1 MLPDAESRL
10 TARDDL
16 ATTVLANNR
25 AAGRKVAV
33 AESCTGGMVS
43 AALTDIAGSS
53 DVFSAG
59 FITYSG
65 HAKQNQLGVSS
76 EIIETFGEVSL
87 ATAWAMAAGALENSD
102 ADVAVAITGIA
113 GPGGGSEKKP
123 VGQVV
128 FARALRGQ
136 NSDDYFTQRV
146 KFESTDR
153 AAIRHHATLF
163 CARPAS
169 ARQGRAAAV
178 GGHRAPRPVK
188 FLRARFERGDHLA
201 QRLVEHLSG

>member
-1 MLPDAESRL
+1 MPDAETRL
-10 TARDDL
+10 AARDDL
-16 ATTVLANNR
+16 ATAVLAANR
-25 AAGRKVAV
+25 AAGRRIAV

-59 FITYSG
+59 FVTYSG
-65 HAKQNQLGVSS
+65 HAKQTQLDVSS
-76 EIIETFGEVSL
+76 EILETFGEVSL
-87 ATAWAMAAGALENSD
+87 ATAWAMAAGVLANSD

-136 NSDDYFTQRV
+136 DPDDYFTQRV
-146 KFESTDR
+146 QFESTDR

-163 CARPAS
+163 ALELLQPGKDSLRPS
-169 ARQGRAAAV
+169 EDV
-178 GGHRAPRPVK
+178 TLPAP
-188 FLRARFERGDHLA
+188 
-201 QRLVEHLSG
+201 

>member
-1 MLPDAESRL
+1 MLSVEETRL
-10 TARDDL
+10 AARDDL
-16 ATTVLANNR
+16 ATAVLAANR
-25 AAGRKVAV
+25 ASGRRIAV

-59 FITYSG
+59 FVTYSG
-65 HAKQNQLGVSS
+65 HAKQAQLGVSS
-76 EIIETFGEVSL
+76 EILETFGEVSL
-87 ATAWAMAAGALENSD
+87 ATAWAMAAGVLANSD

-136 NSDDYFTQRV
+136 DPDDYFTQRV
-146 KFESTDR
+146 QFESTDR

-163 CARPAS
+163 ALELLQPGKDSLRPSEDIALP
-169 ARQGRAAAV
+169 
-178 GGHRAPRPVK
+178 AP
-188 FLRARFERGDHLA
+188 
-201 QRLVEHLSG
+201 

>member
-1 MLPDAESRL
+1 MSSIVETRQ
-10 TARDDL
+10 TAREEAALSAL
-16 ATTVLANNR
+16 AANR

-65 HAKQNQLGVSS
+65 DAKKRQLDVSG
-76 EIIETFGEVSL
+76 EILETFGEVSL
-87 ATAWAMAAGALENSD
+87 ATAWAMAAGVLANSD

-136 NSDDYFTQRV
+136 DPDDYFTQRV
-146 KFESTDR
+146 QFEATDR
-153 AAIRHHATLF
+153 AAIRQAATLF
-163 CARPAS
+163 ALDLLQPERDSLRPSEDIALP
-169 ARQGRAAAV
+169 
-178 GGHRAPRPVK
+178 AP
-188 FLRARFERGDHLA
+188 
-201 QRLVEHLSG
+201 

>member
-1 MLPDAESRL
+1 MPSNDETRL
-10 TARDDL
+10 SARDDL
-16 ATTVLANNR
+16 ATSVLANNR
-25 AAGRKVAV
+25 AAGRRVAV

-59 FITYSG
+59 FITYSA
-65 HAKQNQLGVSS
+65 HAKRTQLDVSS

-87 ATAWAMAAGALENSD
+87 ATAWAMAAGALANSD

-123 VGQVV
+123 VGLIV

-136 NSDDYFTQRV
+136 DPDDYFSQRV
-146 KFESTDR
+146 QFEAGDR
-153 AAIRHHATLF
+153 ASIRHAATLF
-163 CARPAS
+163 ALDLLHPDRDSLRPSEDIALP
-169 ARQGRAAAV
+169 
-178 GGHRAPRPVK
+178 AP
-188 FLRARFERGDHLA
+188 
-201 QRLVEHLSG
+201 

>member
-1 MLPDAESRL
+1 MLPNDESRL

-16 ATTVLANNR
+16 ATNVLANNR
-25 AAGRKVAV
+25 AVGRRVAV

-65 HAKQNQLGVSS
+65 HAKQTQLDVSS

-87 ATAWAMAAGALENSD
+87 ATAWAMAAGALANSD

-123 VGQVV
+123 VGMVV

-136 NSDDYFTQRV
+136 DPDDYFTQRV
-146 KFESTDR
+146 QFESTDR

-163 CARPAS
+163 ALDLLQPDKDSLRPSEDIALP
-169 ARQGRAAAV
+169 
-178 GGHRAPRPVK
+178 AP
-188 FLRARFERGDHLA
+188 
-201 QRLVEHLSG
+201 

>member
-1 MLPDAESRL
+1 MLPDPESRL
-10 TARDDL
+10 LARDEL
-16 ATTVLANNR
+16 ATSVLANNR

-65 HAKQNQLGVSS
+65 HAKQGQLDVSS
-76 EIIETFGEVSL
+76 EILETFGEVSL
-87 ATAWAMAAGALENSD
+87 ATAWAMASGALANSD
-102 ADVAVAITGIA
+102 ADIAVAITGIA

-123 VGQVV
+123 VGLVV

-136 NSDDYFTQRV
+136 DPDDYFTQRV
-146 KFESTDR
+146 QFESTDR
-153 AAIRHHATLF
+153 AAIRHAATLF
-163 CARPAS
+163 ALDLLQPERDALRPSEDIALP
-169 ARQGRAAAV
+169 
-178 GGHRAPRPVK
+178 AP
-188 FLRARFERGDHLA
+188 
-201 QRLVEHLSG
+201 

>member
-1 MLPDAESRL
+1 MQSADDTRL
-10 TARDDL
+10 AARDDL
-16 ATTVLANNR
+16 ATIVLANNR
-25 AAGRKVAV
+25 AAGRKLAV

-43 AALTDIAGSS
+43 VALTDIAGSS

-65 HAKQNQLGVSS
+65 HAKQSQLDVSS
-76 EIIETFGEVSL
+76 EILETFGEVSL
-87 ATAWAMAAGALENSD
+87 ATAWAMAAGALTNSD

-136 NSDDYFTQRV
+136 NPDDYFTQRV
-146 KFESTDR
+146 QFDSKDR
-153 AAIRHHATLF
+153 GAIRHAATLF
-163 CARPAS
+163 ALELLQPDKDALRPSEDVALP
-169 ARQGRAAAV
+169 
-178 GGHRAPRPVK
+178 AP
-188 FLRARFERGDHLA
+188 
-201 QRLVEHLSG
+201 

>member
-1 MLPDAESRL
+1 MLPDDETRL
-10 TARDDL
+10 AARDAL
-16 ATTVLANNR
+16 ATTVLAGNR

-65 HAKQNQLGVSS
+65 HAKQAQLDVSS
-76 EIIETFGEVSL
+76 EILETFGEVSL
-87 ATAWAMAAGALENSD
+87 ATAWAMATGSLANSD
-102 ADVAVAITGIA
+102 ADVVVAITGIA

-123 VGQVV
+123 VGLVV

-136 NSDDYFTQRV
+136 DPDDYFTQRV
-146 KFESTDR
+146 QFESTDR
-153 AAIRHHATLF
+153 ASIRHHATLF
-163 CARPAS
+163 ALDLLQPEKDGLRPSEDIALP
-169 ARQGRAAAV
+169 
-178 GGHRAPRPVK
+178 AP
-188 FLRARFERGDHLA
+188 
-201 QRLVEHLSG
+201 

>member
-1 MLPDAESRL
+1 VLPDPESRL
-10 TARDDL
+10 FARDEL
-16 ATTVLANNR
+16 ATSVLANNR

-65 HAKQNQLGVSS
+65 HAKQSQLDVSS
-76 EIIETFGEVSL
+76 EILETFGEVSL
-87 ATAWAMAAGALENSD
+87 ATAWAMASGALANSD
-102 ADVAVAITGIA
+102 ADIAVAITGIA

-123 VGQVV
+123 VGLVV

-136 NSDDYFTQRV
+136 DPDDYFTQRV
-146 KFESTDR
+146 QFESTDR
-153 AAIRHHATLF
+153 AAIRHAATLF
-163 CARPAS
+163 ALDLLQPGRDALRPSEDIALP
-169 ARQGRAAAV
+169 
-178 GGHRAPRPVK
+178 AP
-188 FLRARFERGDHLA
+188 
-201 QRLVEHLSG
+201 

>member
-1 MLPDAESRL
+1 LQSVEKARL
-10 TARDDL
+10 AARGEL
-16 ATTVLANNR
+16 ATSVLANNR
-25 AAGRKVAV
+25 AAGRKIAA

-43 AALTDIAGSS
+43 VALTDIAGSS

-59 FITYSG
+59 FVTYSG
-65 HAKQNQLGVSS
+65 HAKQSQLDVSS
-76 EIIETFGEVSL
+76 EILETFGEVSL
-87 ATAWAMAAGALENSD
+87 ATAWAMAAGALANSD

-136 NSDDYFTQRV
+136 DPDDYFTQRV
-146 KFESTDR
+146 QFESTDR

-163 CARPAS
+163 ALDLLQPEKDGLRPSEDIALP
-169 ARQGRAAAV
+169 
-178 GGHRAPRPVK
+178 AP
-188 FLRARFERGDHLA
+188 
-201 QRLVEHLSG
+201 

>member
-1 MLPDAESRL
+1 MLSDAETRL
-10 TARDDL
+10 AARDDL
-16 ATTVLANNR
+16 ATTVLAKNR

-43 AALTDIAGSS
+43 AALTNIAGSS

-59 FITYSG
+59 FVTYSG
-65 HAKQNQLGVSS
+65 HAKQSQLDVSS

-87 ATAWAMAAGALENSD
+87 ATAWAMAAGALANSD
-102 ADVAVAITGIA
+102 ADIAVAITGIA

-136 NSDDYFTQRV
+136 NPDDYFSQRV
-146 KFESTDR
+146 QFESTDR

-163 CARPAS
+163 ALDLLQPERDELRPS
-169 ARQGRAAAV
+169 EDV
-178 GGHRAPRPVK
+178 TLPAP
-188 FLRARFERGDHLA
+188 
-201 QRLVEHLSG
+201 

>member
-1 MLPDAESRL
+1 MTGARTDKARLIARDSLAEAVL
-10 TARDDL
+10 TA
-16 ATTVLANNR
+16 NR
-25 AAGRKVAV
+25 AAERKVAV
-33 AESCTGGMVS
+33 AESCTGGLVC

-65 HAKQNQLGVSS
+65 AAKQAQLDVSS
-76 EIIETFGEVSL
+76 EILETFGEVSL
-87 ATAWAMAAGALENSD
+87 ATAWAMVTGALANSD

-136 NSDDYFTQRV
+136 DPDDYFTQRV
-146 KFESTDR
+146 QFESTDR
-153 AAIRHHATLF
+153 AAIRQAATLF
-163 CARPAS
+163 ALDLLQPDRDSLRPSEDIALP
-169 ARQGRAAAV
+169 
-178 GGHRAPRPVK
+178 AP
-188 FLRARFERGDHLA
+188 
-201 QRLVEHLSG
+201 

>member
-1 MLPDAESRL
+1 MLPDPESRL
-10 TARDDL
+10 FARDEL
-16 ATTVLANNR
+16 ATSVLANNR

-65 HAKQNQLGVSS
+65 HAKQSQLDVSS
-76 EIIETFGEVSL
+76 EILETFGEVSL
-87 ATAWAMAAGALENSD
+87 ATAWAMASGALANSD
-102 ADVAVAITGIA
+102 ADIAVAITGIA

-123 VGQVV
+123 VGLVV

-136 NSDDYFTQRV
+136 DPDDYFTQRV
-146 KFESTDR
+146 QFESTDR
-153 AAIRHHATLF
+153 AAIRHAATLF
-163 CARPAS
+163 ALDLLQPDRDALRPSEDIALP
-169 ARQGRAAAV
+169 
-178 GGHRAPRPVK
+178 AP
-188 FLRARFERGDHLA
+188 
-201 QRLVEHLSG
+201 

>member
-1 MLPDAESRL
+1 MPDDETRL
-10 TARDDL
+10 AARDAL
-16 ATTVLANNR
+16 ATTVLAGNR

-65 HAKQNQLGVSS
+65 HAKQAQLDVSS
-76 EIIETFGEVSL
+76 EILETFGEVSL
-87 ATAWAMAAGALENSD
+87 ATAWAMATGSLANSD
-102 ADVAVAITGIA
+102 ADVVVAITGIA

-123 VGQVV
+123 VGLVV

-136 NSDDYFTQRV
+136 DPDDYFTQRV
-146 KFESTDR
+146 QFESTDR
-153 AAIRHHATLF
+153 ASIRHHATLF
-163 CARPAS
+163 ALDLLQPEKDGLRPSEDIALP
-169 ARQGRAAAV
+169 
-178 GGHRAPRPVK
+178 AP
-188 FLRARFERGDHLA
+188 
-201 QRLVEHLSG
+201 

>member
-1 MLPDAESRL
+1 VLPDDESRL
-10 TARDDL
+10 LVRDEL
-16 ATTVLANNR
+16 ATSVLANNR
-25 AAGRKVAV
+25 AAGRKIAV

-65 HAKQNQLGVSS
+65 HAKQSQLDVSS
-76 EIIETFGEVSL
+76 EILQTFGEVSL
-87 ATAWAMAAGALENSD
+87 ATAWAMATGALANSD
-102 ADVAVAITGIA
+102 ADIAVAITGIA
-113 GPGGGSEKKP
+113 GPGGGSDKKP
-123 VGQVV
+123 VGLVV

-146 KFESTDR
+146 LFEGGDR

-163 CARPAS
+163 ALDLLQPERDALRPS
-169 ARQGRAAAV
+169 EDITLP
-178 GGHRAPRPVK
+178 AP
-188 FLRARFERGDHLA
+188 
-201 QRLVEHLSG
+201 